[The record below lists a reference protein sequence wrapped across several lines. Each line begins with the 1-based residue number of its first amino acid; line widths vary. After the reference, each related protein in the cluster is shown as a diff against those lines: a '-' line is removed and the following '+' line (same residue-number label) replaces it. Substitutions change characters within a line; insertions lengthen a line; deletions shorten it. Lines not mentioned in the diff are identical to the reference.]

1 MIGKKIQNFEFI
13 SILGNGGMG
22 IVYLAKQMPIDRDVA
37 IKVLDQS
44 LSVNPQFKDRFLNEA
59 SVLAKL
65 NHPNIVSI
73 FDFIEQDGQYFIVM
87 EYVQGMT
94 LDKLIDGS
102 KGLDSKTALNIF
114 TQALDGF
121 SYAHKRS
128 VVHRDIKPSNMILND
143 DSTLKIL
150 DFGIAKLLMSN
161 SNLTKTGTRMGS
173 ISYMSPEQVM
183 GRELDLKTDIY
194 SLGVTLYEMLSGK
207 LPFDSN
213 TDSDYIVQN
222 KIVNEPLP
230 DLKSIIPEIQ
240 DHIAA
245 AINIATQKNP
255 ADRFEDCDSFK
266 NFLNGVQFQ
275 PSAQKQLN
283 PNSKPLNQSTI
294 IEERTANQPTVIL
307 QDPVKSHVIRDTGSK
322 RKIHL
327 GVIVAAILVFAVLFY
342 SLYQS
347 TDEDSASDNSNESK
361 NPVTS
366 SSGSDQSAA
375 GNNNNGISSEEFQDL
390 NNFVDN
396 VISSQSSKD
405 NDLRRF
411 YAENVSYYKGGIISS
426 HKVLQDKQK
435 FFAKWDKIEM
445 RMEGFDAQKLENNKF
460 ILTFDKYF
468 NIENINN
475 GKYMNGK
482 VQSRWIVEKINGT
495 YKILTEQDDK
505 QYYLNKS
512 N

>member
-94 LDKLIDGS
+94 LDKLIEGS
-102 KGLDSKTALNIF
+102 KGLDSETSLNIF

-161 SNLTKTGTRMGS
+161 SNLTRTGTRMGS

-230 DLKSIIPEIQ
+230 DLKRILPDIP
-240 DHIAA
+240 DHIAS

-266 NFLNGVQFQ
+266 NFLNGVQIQ
-275 PSAQKQLN
+275 PSAQKQLK
-283 PNSKPLNQSTI
+283 PNSKPLNNSTI
-294 IEERTANQPTVIL
+294 IEERTTNQPTVIL
-307 QDPVKSHVIRDTGSK
+307 QDPVKNQVHRDNGK
-322 RKIHL
+322 KKIHL
-327 GVIVAAILVFAVLFY
+327 ALVFAAILVFAVLFY

-347 TDEDSASDNSNESK
+347 ADEDSANDNSKESK
-361 NPVTS
+361 NPITS
-366 SSGSDQSAA
+366 SSGSDQSSA
-375 GNNNNGISSEEFQDL
+375 GNNNNRISSEEFQDL

-405 NDLRRF
+405 NNLGRF

-426 HKVLQDKQK
+426 QKVLQDKQK

-482 VQSRWIVEKINGT
+482 VQSRWIVGKSNGT

>member
-102 KGLDSKTALNIF
+102 KGLDSETALNIF

-128 VVHRDIKPSNMILND
+128 IVHRDIKPSNMILND

-161 SNLTKTGTRMGS
+161 SNLTRTGTRMGS

-230 DLKSIIPEIQ
+230 DLKRILPDIP
-240 DHIAA
+240 DHIAS

-266 NFLNGVQFQ
+266 NFLNRVQIL
-275 PSAQKQLN
+275 PPPQKQLS
-283 PNSKPLNQSTI
+283 PNSMFLNKSTI
-294 IEERTANQPTVIL
+294 IEERTANQHTVVL
-307 QDPVKSHVIRDTGSK
+307 QDPV
-322 RKIHL
+322 
-327 GVIVAAILVFAVLFY
+327 
-342 SLYQS
+342 
-347 TDEDSASDNSNESK
+347 
-361 NPVTS
+361 
-366 SSGSDQSAA
+366 
-375 GNNNNGISSEEFQDL
+375 
-390 NNFVDN
+390 
-396 VISSQSSKD
+396 
-405 NDLRRF
+405 
-411 YAENVSYYKGGIISS
+411 
-426 HKVLQDKQK
+426 
-435 FFAKWDKIEM
+435 
-445 RMEGFDAQKLENNKF
+445 
-460 ILTFDKYF
+460 
-468 NIENINN
+468 
-475 GKYMNGK
+475 
-482 VQSRWIVEKINGT
+482 
-495 YKILTEQDDK
+495 
-505 QYYLNKS
+505 
-512 N
+512 